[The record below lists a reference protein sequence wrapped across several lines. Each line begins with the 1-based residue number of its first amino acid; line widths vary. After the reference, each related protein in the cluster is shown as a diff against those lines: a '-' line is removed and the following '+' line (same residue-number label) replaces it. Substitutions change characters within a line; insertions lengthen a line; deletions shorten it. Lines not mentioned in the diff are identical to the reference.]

1 MPIVQISL
9 IKGRDEATLRR
20 FVKDVA
26 RTVHES
32 LGAPMPTIR
41 VILNEIPATHWTIG
55 DETRAEIDA
64 AKAVA
69 ITPASTAGQA
79 T

>member
-9 IKGRDEATLRR
+9 VKGRDEATLKR

-41 VILNEIPATHWTIG
+41 VILNEVPATHWAIG
-55 DETRAEIDA
+55 DETRDDIDA
-64 AKAVA
+64 ARSGSRPVEQR
-69 ITPASTAGQA
+69 T
-79 T
+79 

>member
-9 IKGRDEATLRR
+9 VKGRDEATLKR

-41 VILNEIPATHWTIG
+41 VILHEVPASHWAIG
-55 DETRAEIDA
+55 DETRDDIDA
-64 AKAVA
+64 AKAGA
-69 ITPASTAGQA
+69 RAEEQPS
-79 T
+79 

>member
-9 IKGRDEATLRR
+9 VKGRDEATLKRL
-20 FVKDVA
+20 VKDVA

-41 VILNEIPATHWTIG
+41 ILLNEVPATHWAIG
-55 DETRAEIDA
+55 DETRDEIDA
-64 AKAVA
+64 AKAGA
-69 ITPASTAGQA
+69 RAAEQSS
-79 T
+79 

>member
-9 IKGRDEATLRR
+9 VKGRDEATLKR

-41 VILNEIPATHWTIG
+41 VILNEVPAAHWAIG
-55 DETRAEIDA
+55 DETRDDIDA
-64 AKAVA
+64 AKAGA
-69 ITPASTAGQA
+69 RAAEQPS
-79 T
+79 

>member
-9 IKGRDEATLRR
+9 VKGRDEATLKR

-41 VILNEIPATHWTIG
+41 VILNEVPATHWAIG
-55 DETRAEIDA
+55 DETRDDIDA
-64 AKAVA
+64 AKAA
-69 ITPASTAGQA
+69 ARAAEQPS
-79 T
+79 

>member
-9 IKGRDEATLRR
+9 VKGRDEATLKR

-41 VILNEIPATHWTIG
+41 VILHEVPAAHWAIG
-55 DETRAEIDA
+55 DETRDELDA
-64 AKAVA
+64 AKAGTRA
-69 ITPASTAGQA
+69 AGQS

>member
-9 IKGRDEATLRR
+9 VKGRDEATLKR

-41 VILNEIPATHWTIG
+41 VILHEVPAAHWAIG
-55 DETRAEIDA
+55 DETRDELDA
-64 AKAVA
+64 AKAAARVV
-69 ITPASTAGQA
+69 GQP

>member
-9 IKGRDEATLRR
+9 VKGRDEATLKR

-41 VILNEIPATHWTIG
+41 VILNEVPATHWAIG
-55 DETRAEIDA
+55 DETRDDLDA
-64 AKAVA
+64 AKAGA
-69 ITPASTAGQA
+69 RAAEQPS
-79 T
+79 